1 MFNAYLGFKV
11 GGGGLQNIQV
21 LHRRRDPVKARSMLF
36 TLYGDYIR
44 HFGGTIWTGSL
55 VTLMGEL
62 GISSGAVRTALSRI
76 CQQGWLK
83 VVRNGKYSF
92 HGLTEK
98 GKERMEEAAG
108 RIFRPRSGVWDG
120 HWTIIAYS
128 LSEVRS
134 PQPGNLRGELEWM
147 GFGRLIPGVWVSPN
161 PLARIALNH
170 LRLLGLKNSVEVF
183 SARHIGNANSAEL
196 VERCWN
202 LADIQRRY
210 QKFIHVWGPRFE
222 AARSCLDRGDPLS
235 DRSCFA
241 NKTWLVHEY
250 RKFLF
255 IDPGLP
261 AELLPRKWAGFMAWR
276 LFRDYYQVLADGAI
290 RFFEQVYKAP
300 PSARLNPVEARL
312 QALQNPFEPTWE
324 PAEAASY

>member
-1 MFNAYLGFKV
+1 M
-11 GGGGLQNIQV
+11 
-21 LHRRRDPVKARSMLF
+21 KARSMLF

-44 HFGGTIWTGSL
+44 HFGGTIWSGSL
-55 VTLMGEL
+55 VRLMGEL
-62 GISSGAVRTALSRI
+62 EISPGAVRTALSRT

-83 VVRNGKYSF
+83 VVRHGKYSF

-120 HWTIIAYS
+120 HWTVITYS
-128 LSEVRS
+128 VPEIRTA
-134 PQPGNLRGELEWM
+134 QRGNLRGELEWL
-147 GFGRLIPGVWVSPN
+147 GFGRLIPGVWISPN
-161 PLARIALNH
+161 PLARIAVNH
-170 LRLLGLKNSVEVF
+170 LRLRGLQGSGEVF
-183 SARHIGNANSAEL
+183 TARHIGNASSAEL

-202 LADIQRRY
+202 LAIIHQRY
-210 QKFIHVWGPRFE
+210 QKFINVWRPRFQ
-222 AARSCLDRGDPLS
+222 AARNCLDRGGFLS
-235 DRSCFA
+235 DRTCFA

-255 IDPGLP
+255 VDPGLP
-261 AELLPRKWAGFMAWR
+261 AELLPKEWAGFAAWR

-290 RFFEQVYKAP
+290 RFFEQVYRAP
-300 PSARLNPVEARL
+300 STARSDPVKARL

-324 PAEAASY
+324 HAEAATPR